1 MRALA
6 RPGQRTLWQILAASC
21 LSCFH
26 CCEEEPKRSRRFFAL
41 IYDFLVFTDS
51 VFKEVEERE
60 EKVGALAEQRDKMR
74 AKLHKM
80 KQQIHERRMENEK
93 NQLAKEEDMRRVEA
107 KTEELQRCQEEKLAL
122 KAQLD
127 ALGLSLAKLDIAI
140 KDTELRTMEA
150 GSEKQ
155 RLEGLV
161 IQASEEQEIKKRDEK
176 LAVLKE
182 DNQKKK
188 DHLAQLQQRASFIN
202 TTKEKLDKLIAML
215 QEIQQEKSKEKDIQA
230 AIQKRVSQVTELQEE
245 IKDQEQSNLQ
255 LTQQLTASETKLQ
268 HIHQAWDLKQDS
280 LNKEIKEQKQV
291 LEDLERNQTEQDIVC
306 KEVSD
311 DVADLDGQIRQS
323 MEEIRNTNIMIKNN
337 YKLIL
342 DAMEEGN
349 VELMSAL
356 TEATKCVEEFRSAE

>member
-1 MRALA
+1 MGALRITMMA
-6 RPGQRTLWQILAASC
+6 VDIRK
-21 LSCFH
+21 CFKLIF
-26 CCEEEPKRSRRFFAL
+26 EDDTFRQVDLFNPKPKRSRRFFAL

-311 DVADLDGQIRQS
+311 DG
-323 MEEIRNTNIMIKNN
+323 
-337 YKLIL
+337 
-342 DAMEEGN
+342 
-349 VELMSAL
+349 
-356 TEATKCVEEFRSAE
+356 

>member
-1 MRALA
+1 MGALRITMMA
-6 RPGQRTLWQILAASC
+6 VDIRK
-21 LSCFH
+21 CFKLIF
-26 CCEEEPKRSRRFFAL
+26 EDDTFRQVDLFNPKPKRSRRFFAL

-93 NQLAKEEDMRRVEA
+93 NQLAKEEDMRRAEA

-215 QEIQQEKSKEKDIQA
+215 QEIQQEKSKENVIADAYIMPKEKKDSSPS
-230 AIQKRVSQVTELQEE
+230 QKTKKTKVSPPAPTPTNPPRRRSRT
-245 IKDQEQSNLQ
+245 KNSNLQ

-323 MEEIRNTNIMIKNN
+323 MEEIRTPT
-337 YKLIL
+337 
-342 DAMEEGN
+342 
-349 VELMSAL
+349 S
-356 TEATKCVEEFRSAE
+356 